1 MLVCPRCQFEN
12 PNTNNFCQ
20 ECGAS
25 LSQNTCP
32 ACGNLVS
39 FTSLQCSNCGA
50 RAGVTWRA
58 IVQGAERSLVDLT
71 AGTAAT
77 TDVYLDDQQRYCLLK
92 VLSSL
97 DSLLQEQQAIVL
109 DCQPFQ
115 VSLLEAL
122 ITAFS
127 VSDETESENFKTL
140 SQGIPVI
147 ARPYLA
153 LSDIMPQA
161 FPFVRDA
168 WQQNGQQFLLL
179 EDRSA
184 LPTLADVWV
193 EKGHTLPLLQVL
205 HTLYEMLELW
215 DVLEPWGCRQSI
227 LEVDN
232 LCLDEDHTLCL
243 QQLYADLVDW
253 PPTLQDLAHFWK
265 TLFPQSQQA
274 QLGAVTALLADLE
287 AGGLF
292 STDEVRSRIEAIA
305 NGLQTAPEVTGP
317 TEASVQMQP
326 PARSTAA
333 VAPPDGTSL
342 ANNGLEPSLPPA
354 STQPQWT
361 LDDLTAIAKT
371 ELPADGDDMPT
382 VVLPMQLFN
391 LDDAGRTDVGQRREH
406 NEDYFGIETQVI
418 TLQNP
423 AGKTLHARNLY
434 ILCDGMGG
442 HAGGEVASALAVDTL
457 RHYFKLIWEKKPFQD
472 GLPYQLPSSDELLEA
487 VRITNNAIYQ
497 VNQEDDR
504 LGSGRMGTTLV
515 MLVIYNTNVAIVHVG
530 DSRAY
535 RYTRKRGLE
544 QITIDHEVGQREIQ
558 RGVEPGVAYARA
570 DAYQLTQA
578 LGPRDDDFLKPDIHY
593 LELNEDTL
601 FLLCSDGLSDN
612 NLIEQHVQTH
622 IEPLI
627 SSKTNLDRG
636 VAQLIDLAN
645 QCNGHDNITAIA
657 IRAKVRPNL
666 DRAQ

>member
-1 MLVCPRCQFEN
+1 MLVCPKCRFEN
-12 PNTNNFCQ
+12 PNANNFCQ
-20 ECGAS
+20 ECGTS

-32 ACGNLVS
+32 ECGNLVI
-39 FTSLQCSNCGA
+39 FTSLQCSYCGA
-50 RAGVTWRA
+50 QAGVTWRA
-58 IVQGAERSLVDLT
+58 IVQGIGRSLVEAMDD
-71 AGTAAT
+71 GSPHPPI
-77 TDVYLDDQQRYCLLK
+77 YLDDQQRYSLVR
-92 VLSSL
+92 VLSPL
-97 DSLLQEQQAIVL
+97 ATLPQEQQAIVL
-109 DCQPFQ
+109 DCQPLQ
-115 VSLLEAL
+115 LSLLEAL
-122 ITAFS
+122 IKPFGIS
-127 VSDETESENFKTL
+127 SETEAVNLKTF
-140 SQGIPVI
+140 SQAIPVI

-153 LSDIMPQA
+153 LSDIMPQT
-161 FPFVRDA
+161 FPVVRDA
-168 WQQNGQQFLLL
+168 WQQSGQQFVLL
-179 EDRSA
+179 EDRSS
-184 LPTLADVWV
+184 LPTLTDVWV
-193 EKGHTLPLLQVL
+193 EKGHTLPLLQIL

-215 DVLEPWGCRQSI
+215 DMLEPWGCRQSI
-227 LEVDN
+227 LDIDN

-243 QQLYADLVDW
+243 QRLYPDSVER

-265 TLFPQSQQA
+265 TLFSQAQGS
-274 QLGAVTALLADLE
+274 QLGALTPVLADLE
-287 AGGLF
+287 AGVLAN
-292 STDEVRSRIEAIA
+292 TDQLRAYIEEIA
-305 NGLQTAPEVTGP
+305 NRLQATSEP
-317 TEASVQMQP
+317 TTS
-326 PARSTAA
+326 A
-333 VAPPDGTSL
+333 VAPPQVQTPSQSTIAVGSLDTTGL
-342 ANNGLEPSLPPA
+342 ANNGLELNQNTA
-354 STQPQWT
+354 SMPLEPT
-361 LDDLTAIAKT
+361 LDNLAMITKT
-371 ELPADGDDMPT
+371 ESPMEGDDMPT

-391 LDDAGRTDVGQRREH
+391 LDDAGRTDIGQRRKH
-406 NEDYFGIETQVI
+406 NEDYFGIETQVT

-423 AGKTLHARNLY
+423 VGKTLHARNLY

-457 RHYFKLIWEKKPFQD
+457 RRYFKLILEKNPFQD
-472 GLPYQLPSSDELLEA
+472 GLSYQLPSADELLEA

-497 VNQEDDR
+497 VNQQDDR

-515 MLVIYNTNVAIVHVG
+515 MLVIFNTNVAIVHVG

-558 RGVEPGVAYARA
+558 RGVEPKVAYARP

-578 LGPRDDDFLKPDIHY
+578 LGPRDDEFLKPDIHY

-627 SSKTNLDRG
+627 SSKANLDRG

-645 QCNGHDNITAIA
+645 QYNGHDNITAIA

-666 DRAQ
+666 DRA